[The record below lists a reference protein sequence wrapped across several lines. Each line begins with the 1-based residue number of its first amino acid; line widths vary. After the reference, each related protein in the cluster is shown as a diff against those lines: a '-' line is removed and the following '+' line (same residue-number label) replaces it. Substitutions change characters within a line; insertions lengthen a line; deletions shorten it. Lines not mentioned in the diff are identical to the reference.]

1 MAIMRIL
8 LALILWPALAG
19 AQSISAPDV
28 PEAIKAP
35 AGEVV
40 ILRAHATGVQIYTC
54 GPGPEGNAQWIL
66 KAPDALLHDE
76 NGAVI
81 GRHFDGPA
89 WKLKDGSE
97 VRGKA
102 LARVESPDSGSIPW
116 LLVHVTGHTG
126 KGVLGHVTSI
136 QRVHTAGGQAPSPAG
151 CDSAKYGAEARS
163 PYTADYFFFAP
174 AK

>member
-1 MAIMRIL
+1 MMRKFAVL
-8 LALILWPALAG
+8 MLWPALTG

-40 ILRAHATGVQIYTC
+40 ILRVHAKGVQIYTC
-54 GPGPEGNAQWIL
+54 GPGPANNARWIL
-66 KAPDALLHDE
+66 KAPDALLHGE
-76 NGAVI
+76 NGAVV
-81 GRHFDGPA
+81 GRHFEGPA

-102 LARVESPDSGSIPW
+102 VARVESPDSGSVPW

-126 KGVLGHVTSI
+126 KGVLEHVTSI

-163 PYTADYFFFAP
+163 PYTADYIFFAP

>member
-1 MAIMRIL
+1 MMRNL
-8 LALILWPALAG
+8 AALILWPALAG
-19 AQSISAPDV
+19 AQTVAAPDV

-35 AGEVV
+35 AGEVAV
-40 ILRAHATGVQIYTC
+40 LSVHATGAQIYTC
-54 GPGPEGNAQWIL
+54 GPGPKSNGQWIL

-81 GRHFDGPA
+81 GRHFEGPA

-97 VRGKA
+97 VTGKA
-102 LARVESPDSGSIPW
+102 LARVESPDSGSVPW

-126 KGVLGHVTSI
+126 KGVLEHVTSI
-136 QRVHTAGGQAPSPAG
+136 QRVHTAGGKAPPPAD

-163 PYTADYFFFAP
+163 PYTADYIFFAP